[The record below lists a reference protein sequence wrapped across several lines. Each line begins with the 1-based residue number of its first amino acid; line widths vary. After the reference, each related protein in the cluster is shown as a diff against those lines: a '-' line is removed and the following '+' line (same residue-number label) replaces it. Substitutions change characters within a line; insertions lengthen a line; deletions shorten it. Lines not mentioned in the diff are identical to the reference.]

1 MGKTSLSY
9 IKMFYYLNEVKAY
22 YQYKK
27 QSIPQW
33 NRQVFLMQA
42 ILKDFNISIRK
53 DHLSMEKKIPH
64 SVNYNVEKLVARK
77 VNEIM

>member
-1 MGKTSLSY
+1 
-9 IKMFYYLNEVKAY
+9 
-22 YQYKK
+22 
-27 QSIPQW
+27 
-33 NRQVFLMQA
+33 MQA